1 MWAGSW
7 SRRCW
12 AKRNALGG
20 RLLAIAASR
29 SLQSRLFGIQPLDLY
44 SYAGAALLLGAVAVM
59 ACAIPARRA
68 TLVDP
73 VNSLRTQ

>member
-1 MWAGSW
+1 
-7 SRRCW
+7 
-12 AKRNALGG
+12 
-20 RLLAIAASR
+20 
-29 SLQSRLFGIQPLDLY
+29 LQSRLFGIQPLDLY

-73 VNSLRTQ
+73 VKSLRTQ